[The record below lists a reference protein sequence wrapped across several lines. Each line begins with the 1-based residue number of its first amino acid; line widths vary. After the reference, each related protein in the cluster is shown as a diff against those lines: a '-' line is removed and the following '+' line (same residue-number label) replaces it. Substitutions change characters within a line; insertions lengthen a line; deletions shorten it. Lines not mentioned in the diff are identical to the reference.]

1 MVLDCAASIIDRYYL
16 MFDEIN
22 DCQNFIY
29 YIIF

>member
-1 MVLDCAASIIDRYYL
+1 MVLDCAVSIIDRYYL